1 MLRFT
6 LFTLVG
12 LALCGAQSGCKQA
25 DPPLGDVPD
34 FQLTTQTDKTLSR
47 DDLKSKVW
55 VADFVFTRCTGPCR
69 QVTGTM
75 ASLQEKLVGQK
86 DVYLVSFSVD
96 PEHDT
101 PAVLAEYARQFS
113 ADPQRWFFLTGEQ
126 AKVYELIEKGFKLG
140 VGQNE
145 GTNRTPGNE
154 VMHSTRLVLVDKQ
167 GKIRGYFDGTDE
179 NSVKELRQKI
189 AVLLKEAY

>member
-1 MLRFT
+1 MYRFT
-6 LFTLVG
+6 FCTLFG
-12 LALCGAQSGCKQA
+12 LALCGGQSGCKQA
-25 DPPLGDVPD
+25 DPPLGEVGD
-34 FQLTTQTDKTLSR
+34 FQLTTQAGKTLSR

-55 VADFVFTRCTGPCR
+55 VAGFVFTRCTGPCR
-69 QVTGTM
+69 QITGTM
-75 ASLQEKLVGQK
+75 ASLQDKLQGQK

-101 PAVLAEYARQFS
+101 PAVLTEYAKQFS
-113 ADPQRWFFLTGEQ
+113 ADAERWFFLTGDR
-126 AKVYELIEKGFKLG
+126 AKMYELIEHGFKLG
-140 VGQNE
+140 VAQNE

-167 GKIRGYFDGTDE
+167 GKIRDYFDGTDE

-189 AVLLKEAY
+189 AVLLREAY